1 MAKLTAETYTD
12 AELLALYR
20 QALADLSV
28 AQTTILRGKTVTRAT
43 IPQIKDMIVW
53 LEKRVNGTGIILVH
67 SQHARRT
74 ELSSEI

>member
-28 AQTTILRGKTVTRAT
+28 GQSTTLRGKTVTRAS
-43 IPQIKDMIVW
+43 IPHIKEMIVW
-53 LEKRVNGTGIILVH
+53 LEKRVNGGTTTVL
-67 SQHARRT
+67 SRHART
-74 ELSSEI
+74 

>member
-28 AQTTILRGKTVTRAT
+28 AQTTILRGKTVTRAA
-43 IPQIKDMIVW
+43 IPHVKEMIVW
-53 LEKRVNGTGIILVH
+53 LENRVNQ
-67 SQHARRT
+67 SSRT
-74 ELSSEI
+74 AVVYSRHGRF